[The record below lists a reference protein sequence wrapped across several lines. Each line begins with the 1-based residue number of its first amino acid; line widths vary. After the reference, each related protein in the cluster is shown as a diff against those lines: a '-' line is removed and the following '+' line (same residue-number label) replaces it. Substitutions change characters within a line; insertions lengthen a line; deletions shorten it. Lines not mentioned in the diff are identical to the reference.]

1 MGLLGGKMYIK
12 RICIENIKCFG
23 KGENA
28 VDIDLQRPDG
38 SYAGLTVL
46 AGRNGSGKS
55 TLLRAIALAVAGP
68 VKCQSLQASFLGWV
82 TRNEKECRTSTE
94 LTFCKEDKFDS
105 DLIQPN
111 GNSFETGLVWQY
123 PEEKSEPKITT
134 ISYPRK
140 EEKNILNRLENGL
153 WSENSMG
160 WFIAGYGPFRHLPA
174 QGTDVYMATN
184 RPRRF
189 DRLASLFRE
198 DISLSEAISWLKEIN
213 YRRLE
218 KRPGAQEIEDGIL
231 ALLDDGL
238 LPGGMKVQ
246 KVDSDGL
253 WVTLNGQELP
263 LKELSDGYRTVAALV
278 VDLARQLF
286 ETYGEF
292 KISKNNGNIQV
303 PYPGVVLIDEIDAHL
318 HISWQQQ
325 IGTWL
330 KNHFPALQFIVS
342 THSPFIC
349 QAADPRGLLR
359 LPTAGEGRTV
369 EHVSEELFKIVKN
382 GSIDESVLTEL
393 FGLETSHSLASE
405 KIQEELAKLEVLVIR
420 GKATPTQKKQYKE
433 LSGQLPH
440 TQRQLVQQ
448 ALRTLQK
455 NT

>member
-1 MGLLGGKMYIK
+1 MYIK

-55 TLLRAIALAVAGP
+55 TLLRAIALAVAGLRMDR
-68 VKCQSLQASFLGWV
+68 SLQKSYSGWI
-82 TRNEKECRTSTE
+82 TSNEKESQVSTE
-94 LTFCKEDKFDS
+94 LIFDIKV
-105 DLIQPN
+105 D
-111 GNSFETGLVWQY
+111 SFESNTLPNKVSIKTGLKWY
-123 PEEKSEPKITT
+123 SAGNKTEPKISSLIIPHGEDKTAEWML
-134 ISYPRK
+134 YGP
-140 EEKNILNRLENGL
+140 
-153 WSENSMG
+153 WSENPVG

-174 QGTDVYMATN
+174 QGTGVYMATN
-184 RPRRF
+184 RPRRS
-189 DRLASLFRE
+189 DQLASLFGE
-198 DISLSEAISWLKEIN
+198 AIPLSEAISWLKEV
-213 YRRLE
+213 YLRRLE
-218 KRPGAQEIEDGIL
+218 NRQGAQEIEEGIL
-231 ALLDDGL
+231 TLLDDGL

-253 WVTLNGQELP
+253 WVTLNGQVLP
-263 LKELSDGYRTVAALV
+263 LTELSDGYRTVAALV

-292 KISKNNGNIQV
+292 KISKNNCNIQV

>member
-1 MGLLGGKMYIK
+1 MYIK
-12 RICIENIKCFG
+12 RIFIENIKCFG
-23 KGENA
+23 KGKNA

-55 TLLRAIALAVAGP
+55 TLLRAVALSVAGP
-68 VKCQSLQASFLGWV
+68 RMDRSLQESYSGWI
-82 TRNEKECRTSTE
+82 TSNEKEGQVFTE
-94 LTFCKEDKFDS
+94 LIFDKKADFFES
-105 DLIQPN
+105 DTLPDN
-111 GNSFETGLVWQY
+111 NSIKTGLIWY
-123 PEEKSEPKITT
+123 STGNKTEPKISSLIIPHGEDKTAEWML
-134 ISYPRK
+134 YGP
-140 EEKNILNRLENGL
+140 
-153 WSENSMG
+153 WSENPVG
-160 WFIAGYGPFRHLPA
+160 WFIVGYGPFRHLPVN
-174 QGTDVYMATN
+174 GM
-184 RPRRF
+184 
-189 DRLASLFRE
+189 DRYKGKNSPLRLNQLSSLFHE
-198 DISLSEAISWLKEIN
+198 NVSLSESISWLKEA
-213 YRRLE
+213 YLRRLE
-218 KRPGAQEIEDGIL
+218 NRPGAQEIEEGIL
-231 ALLDDGL
+231 TLLDDGL

-292 KISKNNGNIQV
+292 KISKNNGNCRV
-303 PYPGVVLIDEIDAHL
+303 LYPGVVLIDEIDAHL

-359 LPTAGEGRTV
+359 LPSAGEGRSV
-369 EHVSEELFKIVKN
+369 EHVSEDLFKIVKN

-393 FGLETSHSLASE
+393 FGLETSHSQDSE
-405 KIQEELAKLEVLVIR
+405 KIQEELARLEVLVMK
-420 GKATPTQKKQYKE
+420 GKATPAQKEQYKE
-433 LSGQLPH
+433 LSGQLPN

-455 NT
+455 TT

>member
-1 MGLLGGKMYIK
+1 MYIK
-12 RICIENIKCFG
+12 RIFIENIKCFG

-55 TLLRAIALAVAGP
+55 TFLRAIALAVAGIRMD
-68 VKCQSLQASFLGWV
+68 QSLQESFRDWI
-82 TRNEKECRTSTE
+82 TRGEKECRVSTE
-94 LTFCKEDKFDS
+94 LTFGKEDKFDN
-105 DLIQPN
+105 DPIQHPIN
-111 GNSFETGLVWQY
+111 PDKTSFETGLKWDY
-123 PEEKSEPKITT
+123 REDKSEPKISS
-134 ISYPRK
+134 IPSSEAKIYWAWYGP
-140 EEKNILNRLENGL
+140 
-153 WSENSMG
+153 WSENPVG

-174 QGTDVYMATN
+174 NGM
-184 RPRRF
+184 
-189 DRLASLFRE
+189 DRYKGKNSPLRLNQLASLFRE
-198 DISLSEAISWLKEIN
+198 DISLSEAISWLKEV
-213 YRRLE
+213 YLRRLE
-218 KRPGAQEIEDGIL
+218 DRPGAQEIEDGIL

-253 WVTLNGQELP
+253 WVTLNGQDLP

-292 KISKNNGNIQV
+292 KISRKDGNYQV
-303 PYPGVVLIDEIDAHL
+303 LYPGVVLIDEIDAHL

-325 IGTWL
+325 IGSWL
-330 KNHFPALQFIVS
+330 KSHFPALQFIVS

-349 QAADPRGLLR
+349 QEADPGGLLR
-359 LPTAGEGRTV
+359 LPTAGEGRSV

-382 GSIDESVLTEL
+382 GSINESVLTEL
-393 FGLETSHSLASE
+393 FGLETSHSQASE
-405 KIQEELAKLEVLVIR
+405 KMQEELAKLEVLVIR
-420 GKATPTQKKQYKE
+420 GEATPTQKKQYKE